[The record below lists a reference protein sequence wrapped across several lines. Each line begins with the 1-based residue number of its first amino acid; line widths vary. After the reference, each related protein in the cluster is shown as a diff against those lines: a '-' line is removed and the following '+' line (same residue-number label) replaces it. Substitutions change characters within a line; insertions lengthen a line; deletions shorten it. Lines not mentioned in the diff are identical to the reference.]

1 MCINPISWA
10 VVMGHHCQFCWK
22 CISLL
27 NNYRSY
33 IFTFLCLLL
42 STHDYRQGVGISFT
56 VCFVCV
62 CVFVRL
68 RISPTRIKLAA
79 SNFARQFIG
88 VQGRESQAGNHT
100 FLWTLLPTEGQNGTN
115 WPARQC
121 LHDFTT
127 ITLWLPSTWQRA
139 ACRRVWLYGG
149 QDGPTCFL
157 SLLQFVFRCC
167 HGNVMSACC
176 FGIYAKFYCHL
187 QNRRLC
193 RSYGN

>member
-88 VQGRESQAGNHT
+88 VQGRESHIFMNFAPHRRPKWNE
-100 FLWTLLPTEGQNGTN
+100 LASAPV
-115 WPARQC
+115 PPR
-121 LHDFTT
+121 LHNDYPLAPEQMTA
-127 ITLWLPSTWQRA
+127 SKWQRA

>member
-62 CVFVRL
+62 CVCTVTDFSNEDKASGVKFCTAVHRRPRQGITHFYELCSPQKAKMERIGQRASASTTSQRLPFGSRANDSEQMTACGVSACVVIRRSRWTYLFFVFT
-68 RISPTRIKLAA
+68 SVC
-79 SNFARQFIG
+79 FQ
-88 VQGRESQAGNHT
+88 V
-100 FLWTLLPTEGQNGTN
+100 LP
-115 WPARQC
+115 
-121 LHDFTT
+121 
-127 ITLWLPSTWQRA
+127 WQRNE
-139 ACRRVWLYGG
+139 CMLFWYLCKVL
-149 QDGPTCFL
+149 L
-157 SLLQFVFRCC
+157 SFTEQKTL
-167 HGNVMSACC
+167 
-176 FGIYAKFYCHL
+176 
-187 QNRRLC
+187 
-193 RSYGN
+193 

>member
-1 MCINPISWA
+1 
-10 VVMGHHCQFCWK
+10 MGHHCQFCWK

-88 VQGRESQAGNHT
+88 VQGRESHIFMNFAPHRRPKWNELASAPVPPRLHNDYPLAPEHMTACGVSACVVIRRSR
-100 FLWTLLPTEGQNGTN
+100 WTYLFFVFTSVCFQVLP
-115 WPARQC
+115 
-121 LHDFTT
+121 
-127 ITLWLPSTWQRA
+127 WQRNE
-139 ACRRVWLYGG
+139 CMLFWYLCKVL
-149 QDGPTCFL
+149 L
-157 SLLQFVFRCC
+157 SFTEQKTL
-167 HGNVMSACC
+167 
-176 FGIYAKFYCHL
+176 
-187 QNRRLC
+187 
-193 RSYGN
+193 